1 MVVMGLKLPL
11 GFTTTS
17 SRPMP
22 IVNVRLSVLSDPIQL
37 SGTDSMSTVTLQL

>member
-11 GFTTTS
+11 GFTTAS

-22 IVNVRLSVLSDPIQL
+22 IVNVRLSVLSEPIQL